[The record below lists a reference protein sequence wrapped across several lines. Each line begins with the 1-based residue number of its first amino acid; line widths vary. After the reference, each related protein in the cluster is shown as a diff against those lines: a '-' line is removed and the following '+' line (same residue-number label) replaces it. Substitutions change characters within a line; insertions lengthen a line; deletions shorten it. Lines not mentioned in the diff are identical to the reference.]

1 MRNRGKVCR
10 PAAVVLILMLMLSAL
25 WYLWI
30 YDGIHYDYQV
40 ERPGTESFEI
50 LELGDGR
57 IIRQDICSDRIY
69 LKKVELILINLD
81 ETFDG
86 SIILRLYDD
95 SGKQV
100 AWTERPVEEIS
111 AGEWEQFSMN
121 VRLKKSAVYCLEIE
135 SKAAGNPYV
144 LGASGDSGPKEN
156 GQCYLNGEQIPAGVL
171 AGYGFAMTASDWE
184 KMVITLLL
192 LCGSL
197 VLVWLLY
204 GNRLTEYLHPG
215 AEKTIGGGVCEAAV
229 ALLLAVQFLLMVPNI
244 VYRLENISLDPSWR
258 YFLNVSWQEGLKFG
272 RDIFF
277 TYGPL
282 GYLCYL
288 MKVPGNEIA
297 YWTGVAVWCAVVVV
311 HIYLLCGLFRLYRN
325 KRLDF
330 AAVALSVLCY
340 IAAYYA
346 PERDNYLL
354 YLLVLSVVIWSLGAR
369 YMSAVPNMLLVLMF
383 FCKFSTFTSGLAFMI
398 LYVFFDVVFHRRR
411 KSIWLLLPAIV
422 AMPCLYLIYC
432 PSLRC
437 LYEYVSGIF
446 KISDGWMLTAQWDL
460 ALSPQQIKI
469 LAAIMIGY
477 CVLVFASLWLEV
489 KNACVVLACSASMF
503 FVYKYATTRHGL
515 APGIWLFGML
525 FSAVVLSV
533 DFPALRARLKN
544 REVLSYA
551 VWPAV
556 VIIIVGTGILQANVL
571 HVSWGYV
578 KEQLA
583 QKAYSWTHLQE
594 SSIPEEVIAQNQLP
608 EEILCAVGSGTV
620 TVYPWR
626 TAYGAVHEELN
637 MVYYPSVQNCNEF
650 IPWLDSK
657 VADYFWSD
665 DAPQFVLLFDETI
678 DDHIKYLDNPL
689 TWEAIKNNYQVTQLV
704 GEVCLLERAEK
715 KSESELI
722 LLKEQ
727 ECSVTDVI
735 ECPEGADYVKISMA
749 FSGTGKLKKFFYH
762 VGVVYMN
769 ISCADGS
776 QIRGRAIV
784 PNLISGFALEKPP
797 QDSGELERVLN
808 AGEAPDIVSL
818 SFDGLGI
825 DDLEDTVHVE
835 WYQYQ
840 E

>member
-1 MRNRGKVCR
+1 MRNREKVCR
-10 PAAVVLILMLMLSAL
+10 LAAAVLILILMFSGL
-25 WYLWI
+25 WYLWP
-30 YDGIHYDYQV
+30 YDGIHYDYEV
-40 ERPGTESFEI
+40 ERPGTESFET

-57 IIRQDICSDRIY
+57 IIRQDICSERIY

-81 ETFDG
+81 ETSDG
-86 SIILRLYDD
+86 SIVLRLYDD
-95 SGKQV
+95 SGEQLARAEK
-100 AWTERPVEEIS
+100 PLEEIR

-121 VRLKKSAVYCLEIE
+121 VRLKRGAVYCLEIE
-135 SKAAGNPYV
+135 SIAAGNPYV
-144 LGASGDSGPKEN
+144 LGTSGDNGPKEN
-156 GQCYLNGEQIPAGVL
+156 GQCCLNGEQIPAGIL
-171 AGYGFAMTASDWE
+171 AGYGFAMTASNWE

-197 VLVWLLY
+197 LLIWMLY
-204 GNRLTEYLHPG
+204 GNRMTECLKLR
-215 AEKTIGGGVCEAAV
+215 AEKTIGCRVCESAV
-229 ALLLAVQFLLMVPNI
+229 VVLLAVQFLLMVPNI

-297 YWTGVAVWCAVVVV
+297 YWTGVVIWCAVAAV
-311 HIYLLCGLFRLYRN
+311 HIYLLCRLFWLYKS

-330 AAVALSVLCY
+330 TAIVLSVLCY

-369 YMSAVPNMLLVLMF
+369 YMLAIPNLLLVLMF
-383 FCKFSTFTSGLAFMI
+383 FCKFSTFTSGLAFVI
-398 LYVFFDVVFHRRR
+398 LYVFFDVIFHRRK

-432 PSLRC
+432 PSVQC
-437 LYEYVSGIF
+437 LYEYVSGII
-446 KISDGWMLTAQWDL
+446 KISDGWMLTAQWDQ
-460 ALSPQQIKI
+460 AISTQQIKI

-477 CVLVFASLWLEV
+477 CVLVFVSLWLSAQ
-489 KNACVVLACSASMF
+489 NACVILACSASMF
-503 FVYKYATTRHGL
+503 FVYKYAITRHGL

-525 FSAVVLSV
+525 FSAVVLSL
-533 DFPALRARLKN
+533 DFPALRDKLK
-544 REVLSYA
+544 RGKAISYA
-551 VWPAV
+551 VCTVA

-571 HVSWGYV
+571 HLSWGYV
-578 KEQLA
+578 KEQFA
-583 QKAYSWTHLQE
+583 SKAYSWMHLQE
-594 SSIPEEVIAQNQLP
+594 GSIPEEVIAQNQLP
-608 EEILCAVGSGTV
+608 EEILCAVGRETV

-626 TAYGAVHEELN
+626 NAYGAVHEELN

-657 VADYFWSD
+657 VADYFCSD

-689 TWEAIKNNYQVTQLV
+689 TWEAIKNNYRVAQLV
-704 GEVCLLERAEK
+704 GEVCLLERTEK
-715 KSESELI
+715 KSEPEMI
-722 LLKEQ
+722 LLKSQ

-735 ECPEGADYVKISMA
+735 ECPEGADYVKILLE
-749 FSGTGKLKKFFYH
+749 FSGKGKLKKFFYH

-776 QIRGRAIV
+776 QIGGRAIV

-797 QDSGELERVLN
+797 QDLVELERVLN
-808 AGEAPDIVSL
+808 TGEASDIVS
-818 SFDGLGI
+818 FTFGGLGI
-825 DDLEDTVHVE
+825 DDLDDAITVE
-835 WYQYQ
+835 WYQRQ